1 MRNKNKSTGEKLDAI
16 LDKLDGIGKSIDQQN
31 QEIADLQKQVQA
43 LQQDLSEMAKKNRNQ
58 ALIAGGIG
66 GGIVAVGIELI
77 RLQFGG

>member
-1 MRNKNKSTGEKLDAI
+1 MRQKNKSTGEKLDAI
-16 LDKLDGIGKSIDQQN
+16 LDKLDGIADKVDKQN
-31 QEIADLQKQVQA
+31 KEIADLQKQVQA
-43 LQQDLSEMAKKNRNQ
+43 LQADLSKMAKKNRNQ

>member
-1 MRNKNKSTGEKLDAI
+1 MSNKNKSVSDKLDAI
-16 LDKLDGIGKSIDQQN
+16 LDKLGGIGDSIDRQN

>member
-16 LDKLDGIGKSIDQQN
+16 LDKLDGIGQSIDQQN

-43 LQQDLSEMAKKNRNQ
+43 LQQDLSEVAKKNRNQ

>member
-16 LDKLDGIGKSIDQQN
+16 LDKLDGIGQSIYQQN

>member
-1 MRNKNKSTGEKLDAI
+1 MNNKNKSVSDKLDAI
-16 LDKLDGIGKSIDQQN
+16 LDKLGGIGDSIDRQN

>member
-1 MRNKNKSTGEKLDAI
+1 MNNKNKSVSDKLDAI
-16 LDKLDGIGKSIDQQN
+16 LDKLGGIGDSIDKQN
-31 QEIADLQKQVQA
+31 KEIADLQKQVQA
-43 LQQDLSEMAKKNRNQ
+43 LQQDLSEIAKKNRNQ